1 MQLIDSLLQ
10 HRSIRKF
17 TDETIEQNLLEC
29 ILRAGQSAA
38 TSSFVQAYSLIRI
51 TDSHIRR
58 KLAELSGNQ
67 AYVAS
72 CAEFFVC
79 CADLA
84 RNRDICHRS
93 GEIDDPGYMEQLIIA
108 TVDTALMAQNMV
120 VAAESEGLGTCFIGG
135 IRNNPQQV
143 SDLLDLPDFTY
154 PVFGLCLGYPAHAPE
169 TKPRLPLSIWVKEN
183 SYQTKDYS
191 SALKHYNLAVSEY
204 YKTRTGN
211 KKTTTWSEQMQD
223 FLTKESRPH
232 MLNFLQSRGLAKR

>member
-17 TDETIEQNLLEC
+17 TSEAIEEHLLER

-51 TDSHIRR
+51 TDSQLRG

-67 AYVAS
+67 SYVAE

-84 RNRDICHRS
+84 RNRDICLQA
-93 GEIDDPGYMEQLIIA
+93 GQTAEPGYMEQFIIA

-120 VAAESEGLGTCFIGG
+120 VAAESIGLGICFIGG

-143 SDLLDLPDFTY
+143 SDLLGLPEFTY
-154 PVFGLCLGYPAHAPE
+154 PVFGLCLGYPAHNPE
-169 TKPRLPLSIWVKEN
+169 TKPRLPRSLWVMEN
-183 SYQTKDYS
+183 HYKPVETGSDLEDYDQ
-191 SALKHYNLAVSEY
+191 AVSEY

-211 KKTTTWSEQMQD
+211 RKNTSWTEEMLG
-223 FLTKESRPH
+223 FLKKESRPH
-232 MLNFLQSRGLAKR
+232 MLQFLQSRGLARR